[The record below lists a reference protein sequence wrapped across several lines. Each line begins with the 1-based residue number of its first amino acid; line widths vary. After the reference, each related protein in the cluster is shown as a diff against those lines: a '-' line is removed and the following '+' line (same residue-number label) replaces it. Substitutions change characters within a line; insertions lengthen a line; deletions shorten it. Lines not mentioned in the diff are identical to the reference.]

1 MLNTGPGEK
10 TAEFVLLLQTSCEV
24 LSRAAEPYPPSYCVV
39 LPISKIKIKL
49 LVLAIWMAIWLPERI
64 LLTVCAGCAEQ
75 NSPLLLSVDQ
85 LQGTAATSLSKQLQK
100 GLTVK

>member
-1 MLNTGPGEK
+1 
-10 TAEFVLLLQTSCEV
+10 
-24 LSRAAEPYPPSYCVV
+24 
-39 LPISKIKIKL
+39 
-49 LVLAIWMAIWLPERI
+49 MAIWLSERI